1 MFDLEN
7 TLFLSDLDGTLLRGD
22 QKISAYTAQVIPAL
36 IEKGMHFSYATARVR
51 AIRPFARPT
60 CRSVCRLS
68 STTARP

>member
-36 IEKGMHFSYATARVR
+36 IEKGMHFPMRRPVR

-68 STTARP
+68 SITARP